1 MKTPLFVCQ
10 QIHAVTACWNDAA
23 KDEGA
28 AVRRRPLEGITSY
41 AFQGIVINRGNNDDF
56 IV

>member
-1 MKTPLFVCQ
+1 VKNTLYACGQV
-10 QIHAVTACWNDAA
+10 HAATACRNDAA

-28 AVRRRPLEGITSY
+28 AIRRRPLEEITSY
-41 AFQGIVINRGNNDDF
+41 AFRGIVINRGNSDDF